1 MKHIYKLPYFLNIV
15 FYILL
20 KPQEVIFFFL
30 RSNLLIEIQLVLKGY
45 QVLLTSS
52 ILKFLCGTTPRKLLY
67 TTLHHKFCFIIPMD
81 HFCLLFSFP
90 FYLSN
95 HSKFF
100 VVLFFTTE
108 LVLTKNSW
116 EIKLYYIHCFTQ
128 VDVKNIWYP
137 VE

>member
-1 MKHIYKLPYFLNIV
+1 MKNLYKLPYFLNIV

-30 RSNLLIEIQLVLKGY
+30 RSSLLIEIQLVLKGY
-45 QVLLTSS
+45 QILLTSS
-52 ILKFLCGTTPRKLLY
+52 ILKFLCGTTPRNLLY

-90 FYLSN
+90 LYLSN
-95 HSKFF
+95 H
-100 VVLFFTTE
+100 
-108 LVLTKNSW
+108 KNSW